1 MSNHG
6 HEYQFIMWKS
16 QRVDGGRTYISG
28 VELAWRLI
36 M

>member
-6 HEYQFIMWKS
+6 HKSQFIMWKS

-28 VELAWRLI
+28 GELVQRLI